1 MPYLVILE
9 PAWSGFIKTRL
20 AFPAEPDAFKDG
32 NFVRSLPDAA
42 LLAVDVLVGAVAA
55 LIALAVTTFHL
66 SASIAISDTA
76 RLS

>member
-9 PAWSGFIKTRL
+9 PAWSGFFKTHL
-20 AFPAEPDAFKDG
+20 ALPTEPDAFKDG
-32 NFVRSLPDAA
+32 DLVRRLSDAA

-55 LIALAVTTFHL
+55 LVALAVTTFHF